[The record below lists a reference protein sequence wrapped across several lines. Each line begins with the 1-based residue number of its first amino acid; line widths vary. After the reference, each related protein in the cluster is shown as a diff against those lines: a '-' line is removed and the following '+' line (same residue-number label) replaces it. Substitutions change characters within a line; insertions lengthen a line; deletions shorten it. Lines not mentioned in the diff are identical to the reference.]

1 LRGRLLVTVSGKE
14 PDAAAVDWA
23 RATVAEPASSTA
35 AAAKTAERMGC
46 DSLEAGAKLVL
57 IETA

>member
-1 LRGRLLVTVSGKE
+1 LRGKLLVTDSDSGPE
-14 PDAAAVDWA
+14 AGAADWA
-23 RATVAEPASSTA
+23 MAAVAEPASSRA

-46 DSLEAGAKLVL
+46 DSLEAEAELVL

>member
-1 LRGRLLVTVSGKE
+1 LLVIDSGSGPAE
-14 PDAAAVDWA
+14 AAAVDWA
-23 RATVAEPASSTA
+23 RATVAEPASSRA

-46 DSLEAGAKLVL
+46 DSLKADAELVL